1 MDGQINGTQTPKRR
15 RRAEAQKKAFEEF
28 DRLQQEEL
36 ANEDGVKETAG
47 QPEARTYTQ
56 EKRSFE
62 ESVGSPELNKPTM
75 PRPNYVQ
82 KQAWDEEND
91 DDFDDY
97 DEENGGKRRGS
108 GCLIGIIIVLVLAIV
123 VFTLGWFVFPE
134 KKDELLSH
142 VGFAPAATVTPTVAP
157 TAEPTATPTVIPTAE
172 PTATPTATPS
182 PTPTPTP
189 TPSPTPTPTPSPTP
203 TATPSPTPTP
213 TPSPTPTP
221 TPSPTPTP
229 TPSPTPTATPSPTP
243 TPTPSPTPTVV
254 PTPTPT
260 PSPVPFMAQS
270 AEAVED
276 TAPENVIKSSF
287 ILADGVKT
295 DSVVRSE
302 EISMGDPD
310 EYSGQG
316 GVLTFRGGPLRQNA
330 AYGTVE
336 VEQEQLSVIRG
347 VRTTKLDNTY
357 TGFGYGSQPLIVKWY
372 GNIRQIMNIED
383 ASRNTTSMKEVIVP
397 SNDGKIYFYDLDTQA
412 YSRQPIDIGFPITA
426 TASVNPYGF
435 PLLYVGQSREQVA
448 NYNGVIGLRI
458 YNLINQ
464 KLLDFV
470 TSKDDEALGK
480 DCAINSSALI
490 ETESDTALY
499 TSENGLL
506 YTVSMNTYFDLDN
519 AEVVVSPEKVAYG
532 YTSNVRNASQGIT
545 GSVAAYGD
553 YVYYGDDSGV
563 LQCVDVN
570 TMQPVWVV
578 ALGDSIMAT
587 PALECDDNGNV
598 SLYVGTT
605 INKTGRSG
613 QVRLMKINALTG
625 ETLWECQSEIKGKYA
640 SRPAKEGL
648 YAGLMASPLVGD
660 GEINDLV
667 VFNVNRVVQESG
679 DTCAVVYALDK
690 ETGEEVWSQ
699 PLDVESVSSPIGLYQ
714 KDGKSYIVMGDEGG
728 TLRLMDGFSGTTIST
743 LSLGSAIKASPAA
756 YGNQIVVGTTGGMLY
771 FVEVK

>member
-1 MDGQINGTQTPKRR
+1 LDGQINGTQTPKRR

-36 ANEDGVKETAG
+36 ANEEGVKGTAG
-47 QPEARTYTQ
+47 QPEARTYAQ
-56 EKRSFE
+56 EKTSFK

-91 DDFDDY
+91 DDDFEDY
-97 DEENGGKRRGS
+97 DEENGGKRRGG

-142 VGFAPAATVTPTVAP
+142 VGLAPAATVTPTVAP

-182 PTPTPTP
+182 PTPTA

-203 TATPSPTPTP
+203 TA
-213 TPSPTPTP
+213 
-221 TPSPTPTP
+221 
-229 TPSPTPTATPSPTP
+229 
-243 TPTPSPTPTVV
+243 V

-276 TAPENVIKSSF
+276 TAPENIIKSSF

-347 VRTTKLDNTY
+347 VRTSKLDNTY

-435 PLLYVGQSREQVA
+435 PLLYVGQSKEQVA

-532 YTSNVRNASQGIT
+532 YISNVRNASQGIT

-570 TMQPVWVV
+570 TMQPVWAVT
-578 ALGDSIMAT
+578 LGDSIMAT